1 MQLVYHNGA
10 NPGFRA
16 TLVFAPSARAGVV
29 ILTNAQAGGFT
40 SATVSLLL
48 EQLLQ

>member
-1 MQLVYHNGA
+1 VYHNGA
-10 NPGFRA
+10 NTGFRA

-40 SATVSLLL
+40 SATVPLLL